1 MRSSLRHP
9 HVSLRDTIAMKLTT
23 LANPMVHPSPGHV
36 EFDIAREIVDD
47 LLEYIINELE
57 ELEEQY
63 EQDCQDRW
71 GWFDRLVSRGL
82 LRAQGWVRALNAR
95 LYRC

>member
-36 EFDIAREIVDD
+36 EFDIAQEIVDD
-47 LLEYIINELE
+47 IVEHVLIELE
-57 ELEEQY
+57 GQRHEER
-63 EQDCQDRW
+63 EARW
-71 GWFDRLVSRGL
+71 GWFDRPVSRWL
-82 LRAQGWVRALNAR
+82 LRAQGWFRALNAR
-95 LYRC
+95 LYRG